1 MIPRDSNG
9 SDGDGSASNDKL
21 IPNALAWLNITT
33 VLDYVKD
40 IVMVMKFDDIII
52 VIMKFDDKLQI
63 MSN

>member
-21 IPNALAWLNITT
+21 IPNVLAWLNITT

-40 IVMVMKFDDIII
+40 IVMVLLQK
-52 VIMKFDDKLQI
+52 KHFDDKLQI

>member
-9 SDGDGSASNDKL
+9 SDSDGSASNDKL

-33 VLDYVKD
+33 VFDYVKD
-40 IVMVMKFDDIII
+40 IVMVLLQK
-52 VIMKFDDKLQI
+52 KHFDDKLQI

>member
-21 IPNALAWLNITT
+21 IPNALAWLNIIT

-40 IVMVMKFDDIII
+40 IVMVLLQK
-52 VIMKFDDKLQI
+52 KHFDDKLQI

>member
-40 IVMVMKFDDIII
+40 IVMVLLQK
-52 VIMKFDDKLQI
+52 KHFDDKLQI